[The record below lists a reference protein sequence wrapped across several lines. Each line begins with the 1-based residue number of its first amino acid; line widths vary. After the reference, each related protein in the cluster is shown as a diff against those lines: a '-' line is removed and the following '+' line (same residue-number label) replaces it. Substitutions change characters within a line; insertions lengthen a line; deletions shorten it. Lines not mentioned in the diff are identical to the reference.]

1 MSCHNRH
8 NRWDCCDAPCCTC
21 SPRGAV
27 GAQKASKARVVP
39 RFWLGSSIAIVVLS
53 EIECIL
59 YTKSEEEALP
69 RNLLFEEY

>member
-1 MSCHNRH
+1 
-8 NRWDCCDAPCCTC
+8 
-21 SPRGAV
+21 V
-27 GAQKASKARVVP
+27 GAQKASKARVIP